1 MAEKIRVGVIGCGMV
16 FTSSHMPAFLDMH
29 DVELVAFYD
38 LFPERAQW
46 IKERFA
52 SMLEEKIAQLE
63 RPFEDGERWVDSWY
77 WSEENTP
84 AKLAKQHKDTLK
96 NLKVYGTAE
105 ELLDNVDIVSVC
117 TPVRYHVHYSVMA
130 LERGVHVMSEK
141 AMGRTWWETKAVAE
155 AAKKTGA
162 LYQLND
168 DNLFLPRY
176 DTIRNII
183 ESGQIGDVQSMW
195 IARGG
200 HGPESRSWFWN
211 PEISGGGSLMDYGC
225 HAITSL
231 WFLIGFDSVPTKITS
246 LRIESRMKTRPL
258 DGQVQTIHVEDDAHF
273 KIQFEQPNGNW
284 CDAII
289 EATWS
294 YPELGTKSSSVSSF
308 IRIQGSE
315 GQATGYTDEN
325 GEEFIRVERYGFGE
339 KLVPINCPSDE
350 IAYANEIKNFIEC
363 VRNNEASII
372 DEQVGLGIM
381 EIIGS
386 AYLSELKGRAAV
398 TTEEFKGFCKDLA
411 AGAPDQETAILTIV
425 KALMEPYRN

>member
-1 MAEKIRVGVIGCGMV
+1 MAKTIRVGVIGCGMV
-16 FTSSHMPAFLDMH
+16 FTTCHMPAFLDMH

-38 LFPERAQW
+38 IFPERAQW
-46 IKERFA
+46 IRDRYA
-52 SMLEEKIAQLE
+52 TLLEEKIAVLE
-63 RPFEDGERWVDSWY
+63 APFEEGQRWVDSWY

-84 AKLAKQHKDTLK
+84 AKLAKQHRETLK
-96 NLKVYGTAE
+96 NMKVYDSAE
-105 ELLDNVDIVSVC
+105 ELLDNVDVVTVC
-117 TPVRYHVHYSVMA
+117 TPVRYHVYYSVMA

-141 AMGRTWWETKAVAE
+141 AMARTWWEARAIKEAVQ
-155 AAKKTGA
+155 KTGA

-183 ESGQIGDVQSMW
+183 ESDQIGDVQSMW

-200 HGPESRSWFWN
+200 HGPEKRSWFWN

-231 WFLIGFDSVPTKITS
+231 WFLIGFDSVPAKIRS

-258 DGQVQTIHVEDDAHF
+258 DGRVQTVHVEDDAHF

-308 IRIQGSE
+308 IRVQGSE
-315 GQATGYTDEN
+315 GQATGYTDEEGN
-325 GEEFIRVERYGFGE
+325 DFIKVERYGFGE
-339 KLVPINCPSDE
+339 KLIPVYGSDDE

-363 VRNNEASII
+363 VRHNTTSII
-372 DEQVGLGIM
+372 DEEVGLRIM
-381 EIIGS
+381 EVIGS
-386 AYLSELKGRAAV
+386 AYLSELRDRQAV
-398 TTEEFKGFCKDLA
+398 TPEEFRAFCEDLA
-411 AGAPDQETAILTIV
+411 AGAPDEETATLRII
-425 KALMEPYRN
+425 KALMEPYKN